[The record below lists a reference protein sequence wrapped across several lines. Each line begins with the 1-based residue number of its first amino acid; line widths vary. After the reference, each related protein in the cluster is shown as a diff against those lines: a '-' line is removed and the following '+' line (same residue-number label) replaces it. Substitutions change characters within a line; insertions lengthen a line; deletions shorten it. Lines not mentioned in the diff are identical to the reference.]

1 MGDLS
6 RFKLNSSEIQKMLD
20 GGNGVDG
27 QLRESA
33 NRVLSA
39 AQSDASNYVVTG
51 NYRAGLGIEETHTD
65 RLVVRVVAKAPHS
78 HLVEANHGTLAR
90 ALDAAG

>member
-6 RFKLNSSEIQKMLD
+6 RLRLNSSEIQKMLD
-20 GGNGVDG
+20 GGNGVDAK
-27 QLRESA
+27 LRESA
-33 NRVLSA
+33 QNVLAA
-39 AQSDASNYVVTG
+39 AQSDASGYVVTG

-65 RLVVRVVAKAPHS
+65 RLVVRVVARAPHS

-90 ALDAAG
+90 ALDSA